1 LLKKIQINLFTKQK
15 QTYIENKLM
24 VTEGETWVGRCKSG
38 AWVEHMYTT
47 MSKIDD
53 RHSAQ
58 YTVITYMR
66 KDSKKEI

>member
-1 LLKKIQINLFTKQK
+1 MNLFTKQK
-15 QTYIENKLM
+15 QTYIENKLT
-24 VTEGETWVGRCKSG
+24 VTEGETRVGRHKSG

-53 RHSAQ
+53 RHATQ

-66 KDSKKEI
+66 KESRKINV

>member
-1 LLKKIQINLFTKQK
+1 
-15 QTYIENKLM
+15 M